1 MSTPGNTRGTDE
13 APRVV
18 AGVDDSGS
26 ARAALHWA
34 VGWARH
40 TGARVVA
47 ITAWAP
53 HLPVVTGPEIGATT
67 VAARVLTDEQ
77 LQAQAQQWLA
87 DAIAT
92 LPTAPS
98 RSWTVR
104 WCAGTSQGC
113 CSMRPITPNSWW
125 WATRDGGHGS
135 VPLPDRSRTNAYTT
149 PAARSYWPLNPT
161 TTPTFDRMVVFR
173 SLSGQAATP
182 VPGPAAGNAASTTL
196 QTGGVMADDANVD
209 RVRPNPLRWVAY
221 AYAPDCRRAIARGC
235 CTT

>member
-1 MSTPGNTRGTDE
+1 MSTAGNTRGTDE

-92 LPTAPS
+92 LPDGAGQVLDCQV
-98 RSWTVR
+98 VR
-104 WCAGTSQGC
+104 GDVVGVLLDAAVNAQLLVVGNTRRGAWVSA
-113 CSMRPITPNSWW
+113 IT
-125 WATRDGGHGS
+125 GS
-135 VPLPDRSRTNAYTT
+135 LAHQCVYHARCPVVLVPEPD
-149 PAARSYWPLNPT
+149 
-161 TTPTFDRMVVFR
+161 DH
-173 SLSGQAATP
+173 
-182 VPGPAAGNAASTTL
+182 
-196 QTGGVMADDANVD
+196 AD
-209 RVRPNPLRWVAY
+209 L
-221 AYAPDCRRAIARGC
+221 
-235 CTT
+235 

>member
-1 MSTPGNTRGTDE
+1 MSTALDTRRTDE

-92 LPTAPS
+92 LPDGAGQVLDCQVVRGDVARVLLDAADKAAPGGGQHETGGMGQCHY
-98 RSWTVR
+98 RIAR
-104 WCAGTSQGC
+104 AP
-113 CSMRPITPNSWW
+113 MRIP
-125 WATRDGGHGS
+125 R
-135 VPLPDRSRTNAYTT
+135 PLPGRT
-149 PAARSYWPLNPT
+149 
-161 TTPTFDRMVVFR
+161 
-173 SLSGQAATP
+173 
-182 VPGPAAGNAASTTL
+182 GP
-196 QTGGVMADDANVD
+196 
-209 RVRPNPLRWVAY
+209 
-221 AYAPDCRRAIARGC
+221 
-235 CTT
+235 